1 MSRHALLRLG
11 AVAVLAL
18 GLSGC
23 LGGLL
28 GGGKP
33 AQLYSF
39 GYHGPAPAAGPAQ
52 RSVGVYRANSLFQR
66 ETAGDRIL
74 AITGDKATPIGGSRW
89 AAPAQV
95 LFDQAVLAAFDASPR
110 VRLLSRGEPAKS
122 DYSLRL
128 DVRNFETRYENGE
141 KAAPAVLV
149 RVRAALTRN
158 QDNSVVGEQIFESRQ
173 PAADNRVGAIVAAYD
188 AGVTDVLSKVV
199 PWTERVAR

>member
-1 MSRHALLRLG
+1 MSRPALLRLG

-39 GYHGPAPAAGPAQ
+39 GYHGPAATGAQPQ
-52 RSVGVYRANSLFQR
+52 RSVGVYKANSLFQR
-66 ETAGDRIL
+66 EASGDRIL
-74 AITGDKATPIGGSRW
+74 AITGEQASLIAQSRW

-110 VRLLSRGEPAKS
+110 VRLLSRGEPSKS

-128 DVRNFETRYENGE
+128 DVRNFETRYDNGP

-149 RVRAALTRN
+149 RVRASLTRN
-158 QDNSVVGEQIFESRQ
+158 QDNSVVGEKIFESRQ

-199 PWTERVAR
+199 AWTEAQAR

>member
-1 MSRHALLRLG
+1 MSRPALLRLG

-39 GYHGPAPAAGPAQ
+39 GYHGPAAAGAPQ
-52 RSVGVYRANSLFQR
+52 RSVGVYKANSLFQR
-66 ETAGDRIL
+66 EAAGDRIL
-74 AITGDKATPIGGSRW
+74 AITGEQASLIAQSRW

-95 LFDQAVLAAFDASPR
+95 LFDQAVLAAFDGSPR
-110 VRLLSRGEPAKS
+110 VRLLSRGEPSKS

-128 DVRNFETRYENGE
+128 DVRNFETRYDNGA

-149 RVRAALTRN
+149 RVRASLTRN

-173 PAADNRVGAIVAAYD
+173 PAAENRVGAIVGAYD

-199 PWTERVAR
+199 AWTEQLAR